1 MPLLLGIDIGTTN
14 SKVIALDGVS
24 GRTVASAA
32 AATPTV
38 RLGPDHI
45 EHDPDELW
53 TVVAGLVR
61 TVVAAATEPAVQN
74 PAVQNPAVQNPA
86 VQKPAEIVGVAIS
99 SVGEAGVF
107 LDEHARAVYP
117 IIAWHDTRTSSKKRG
132 GASRSLLHSSSPSLV
147 CRLAIFSPCSSS
159 CGCERISRRHSRA

>member
-61 TVVAAATEPAVQN
+61 TVVAEATE
-74 PAVQNPAVQNPA
+74 PAVQNPA